1 MPPSE
6 KRPAMHS
13 EPVAVVEPPEHDEPG
28 GEVQFRHSVAPAVA
42 YMPMPHAD
50 DAGFGT
56 VDPGGQM

>member
-1 MPPSE
+1 
-6 KRPAMHS
+6 MHS